1 MTAPHAESTFAA
13 NTRRREARRVACRVS
28 AQGCRW
34 WPLQEPWEIT
44 DGPAKCVC
52 LNCGDVVALQAAF
65 PSYPKRKR

>member
-1 MTAPHAESTFAA
+1 M
-13 NTRRREARRVACRVS
+13 S